1 MGDLTER
8 MASRLLRRALPLTRS
23 FASESAPLRKTPLYD
38 LNVERG
44 GKMVEFGGW
53 SMPLTYAGKEGG
65 IMSTHLHTRESA
77 GLFDV
82 SHMVPVRFHGKD
94 RAKFM
99 ETFLVGD
106 IQELPE
112 NMGTLS
118 SIPNEQGGLID
129 DCICTNAGDH
139 MYLVINAGHEEKD
152 LPHIEALMADFKG
165 KGGDVSMEVSEGG
178 GLLAL
183 QGPKAV
189 DVMAR
194 LAPHFAFGPMAFMS
208 AAWIEVDG
216 KTCFVTRSG
225 YTGEDG
231 FEIGC
236 SGADAASLATTLL
249 DQPEVRAVG
258 LGARDSLRL
267 EAGLCL
273 YGNDLDDTTTPSEAG
288 LLWTIGQR
296 RRLEGGFVGAET
308 ILGQI
313 RDKKTVTRKR
323 VGFVTKGA
331 PAREGME
338 IFDQEGDKGGH
349 VTSGVMSPILKQ
361 PIGMA
366 YVEKKYFKS
375 GTELQVQVR
384 KKLQPLTV
392 SKMPFVSANYYRGSC
407 MDIQLYNFNKLL

>member
-1 MGDLTER
+1 
-8 MASRLLRRALPLTRS
+8 MALRVLHRALSANRS
-23 FASESAPLRKTPLYD
+23 FSTESTALRKTPLYD
-38 LNVERG
+38 LNIERG

-53 SMPLTYAGKEGG
+53 AMPVTYAGKEGG
-65 IMSTHLHTRESA
+65 IMSTHLHTREHA
-77 GLFDV
+77 GMFDV
-82 SHMVPVRFHGKD
+82 SHMIPLRFHGKD
-94 RAKFM
+94 RARFM

-118 SIPNEQGGLID
+118 SIPNAQGGLID

-152 LPHIEALMADFKG
+152 LPHIRAQLEAFD
-165 KGGDVSMEVSEGG
+165 GDVSMELVENS
-178 GLLAL
+178 GLIAL

-189 DVMAR
+189 KVMER
-194 LAPHFAFGPMAFMS
+194 LCPDFQFNSMDFMS
-208 AAWIEVDG
+208 GHSMTLDG
-216 KTCFVTRSG
+216 HQCFVTRSG

-231 FEIGC
+231 FEIGVA
-236 SGADAASLATTLL
+236 GDAAASLAGLL
-249 DQPEVRAVG
+249 LEQPEVMPVG

-273 YGNDLDDTTTPSEAG
+273 YGNDLDETTTPSEAG
-288 LLWTIGQR
+288 LLWTIGKR
-296 RRLEGGFVGAET
+296 RRAEGGFVGADV

-313 RDKKTVTRKR
+313 ADKKLVKRKR
-323 VGFVTKGA
+323 VGFVTQGA
-331 PAREGME
+331 PAREGMAVLNG
-338 IFDQEGDKGGH
+338 EGEQVGV
-349 VTSGVMSPILKQ
+349 VTSGVMSPCTKK

-384 KKLQPLTV
+384 KKVQPLTV
-392 SKMPFVSANYYRGSC
+392 TKMPFVDANFWRG
-407 MDIQLYNFNKLL
+407 

>member
-1 MGDLTER
+1 

-65 IMSTHLHTRESA
+65 IMSTHLHTRENA

-82 SHMVPVRFHGKD
+82 SHMVPLRFYGKD
-94 RAKFM
+94 RARFM

-118 SIPNEQGGLID
+118 SIPNAQGGLID
-129 DCICTNAGDH
+129 DCICTNGGDH
-139 MYLVINAGHEEKD
+139 IYLVINAGHEDKD
-152 LPHIEALMADFKG
+152 IPHIQALLDAFD
-165 KGGDVSMEVSEGG
+165 GDVTMELVQGS
-178 GLLAL
+178 GLIAL

-189 DVMAR
+189 QVMQR
-194 LAPHFAFGPMAFMS
+194 LAPDFQFNPMAFMS
-208 AAWIEVDG
+208 GHNMSLDG
-216 KTCFVTRSG
+216 HDCFVTRSG

-231 FEIGC
+231 FEIGVP
-236 SGADAASLATTLL
+236 GASAASLAALL
-249 DQPEVRAVG
+249 LEQPEVMPVG

-273 YGNDLDDTTTPSEAG
+273 YGNDLDETTTPSEAG
-288 LLWTIGQR
+288 LLWTIGKR
-296 RRLEGGFVGAET
+296 RRTEGGFPGADI

-313 RDKKTVTRKR
+313 ADKSLVKRKR
-323 VGFVTKGA
+323 VGFVTEGA
-331 PAREGME
+331 PAREGMHILNE
-338 IFDQEGDKGGH
+338 DGDKIGV
-349 VTSGVMSPILKQ
+349 VTSGVSSPCLKK
-361 PIGMA
+361 PLGMA

-375 GTELQVQVR
+375 GTKLQVQVR
-384 KKLQPLTV
+384 KKVQPLTV
-392 SKMPFVSANYYRGSC
+392 TKMPFVPANFYRGA
-407 MDIQLYNFNKLL
+407 